1 MYMTRREL
9 ALALGALAAAPL
21 AGCGLLGREEV
32 PDLAVGG
39 ADDALSYALGALRGR
54 YGEGFAEVEGVERRT
69 QDLKHG
75 KEVAYWLTLAPTE
88 DAGKQFSCSVRAEAE
103 GGRLLSVAQD
113 DYTQY
118 VFKEQMEGPYREAV
132 AGVGSLAGCGVVMRE
147 PYMGDRLWRADELE
161 AYLANGY
168 THPGVEVTLM
178 LPRDGDFDSW
188 AATIHA
194 ALAAVWGLG
203 RRLSVY
209 AGFEGTDPLSTG
221 TSPFALDISQWSPK
235 TRDTE
240 PPDEAAVM
248 HRMKWVL
255 GDDDTSPWDGY
266 EPWDGTGD
274 PGDPGRTTRA
284 QITWNPGHPVM
295 G

>member
-9 ALALGALAAAPL
+9 ALAMGALAAAPL

-32 PDLAVGG
+32 PDLTISGVEDAR
-39 ADDALSYALGALRGR
+39 AYMLDALRER
-54 YGEGFAEVEGVERRT
+54 YGEEFRALDEVDPIISIVNASKHRNYELALVPVQDEGRPF
-69 QDLKHG
+69 G
-75 KEVAYWLTLAPTE
+75 
-88 DAGKQFSCSVRAEAE
+88 CSVSTN
-103 GGRLLSVAQD
+103 LSDDKLDSPAYD

-118 VFKEQMEGPYREAV
+118 VFKGAMEGPYREAV
-132 AGVGSLAGCGVVMRE
+132 AGVGGLAGYGVVMRE

-178 LPRDGDFDSW
+178 LPRDGGLDSW
-188 AATIHA
+188 AATIRD

-203 RRLSVY
+203 RRMDVY
-209 AGFEGTDPLSTG
+209 AGVEGTDSFSSGNTPLYVLD
-221 TSPFALDISQWSPK
+221 TSQTTPK
-235 TRDTE
+235 TRDAE
-240 PPDEAAVM
+240 PPDAATVRKEM
-248 HRMKWVL
+248 WVL

-274 PGDPGRTTRA
+274 PGDPGYATRA